1 MINARIPFCL
11 GALAAYAA
19 AQTPATVVAKV
30 GDAVG
35 NSTISTLNA
44 PFTNGLGQVG
54 FVAALADSTRIV
66 WIGNGPVF
74 NSADALPDVL
84 TGGEGTM
91 GISDAGGFVYS
102 PSFNGN
108 DAVYTHLGLL
118 LADGDPAPG
127 MPGMFSSFNSRPT
140 MTPDGTANWVGG
152 WSATAGGSTVG
163 RIFYSAAG
171 SNPANTTILLKTGD
185 IVDGFPIGTSGI
197 GFGYDVADNNLH
209 RIHALILSTG
219 STNNDDCIWV
229 DGAVVARELSPT
241 GQGDNWDNF
250 TSMGINNNGD
260 YVFTGDTDGNIG
272 TDAFI
277 AYNGQIV
284 LRETDAVGGTQLAGT
299 CRWISISN
307 NGKVAFIHDSA
318 AGEALFY
325 GDATDLANATLVAA
339 VGASLDTNG
348 DSIGDETLTDF
359 EASGTIG
366 PGLSIGD
373 DEMVYVEVEL
383 NDGTTA
389 REAIIGFD
397 VGTTPPCRGDLDGD
411 GDVDIADLAI
421 LLSGFG
427 GIGPVG
433 DFDAD
438 GDVDISDLAILLSA
452 FGTVC

>member
-1 MINARIPFCL
+1 MINARTPFCL

-30 GDAVG
+30 GDPAS

-171 SNPANTTILLKTGD
+171 
-185 IVDGFPIGTSGI
+185 
-197 GFGYDVADNNLH
+197 
-209 RIHALILSTG
+209 
-219 STNNDDCIWV
+219 
-229 DGAVVARELSPT
+229 
-241 GQGDNWDNF
+241 
-250 TSMGINNNGD
+250 
-260 YVFTGDTDGNIG
+260 
-272 TDAFI
+272 
-277 AYNGQIV
+277 
-284 LRETDAVGGTQLAGT
+284 
-299 CRWISISN
+299 
-307 NGKVAFIHDSA
+307 
-318 AGEALFY
+318 
-325 GDATDLANATLVAA
+325 
-339 VGASLDTNG
+339 
-348 DSIGDETLTDF
+348 
-359 EASGTIG
+359 
-366 PGLSIGD
+366 
-373 DEMVYVEVEL
+373 
-383 NDGTTA
+383 
-389 REAIIGFD
+389 
-397 VGTTPPCRGDLDGD
+397 
-411 GDVDIADLAI
+411 
-421 LLSGFG
+421 
-427 GIGPVG
+427 
-433 DFDAD
+433 
-438 GDVDISDLAILLSA
+438 
-452 FGTVC
+452 